1 LLAPTHKADPSQAK
15 EPISFPPHMMFRNN
29 SRFTPKKRILLK
41 IFLRLAV
48 SEYIRQ
54 LLSFEEYSF
63 SLEEVT
69 AKSSKDS
76 TAIRRE
82 LNRLIEKKEIV
93 NLRKGFYLIIPPRYS
108 NSQKLPLQLY
118 SEKLFK
124 YLKRNYYIGLY
135 SAAKIHGASH
145 QQTQRDYLIIETP
158 MLIAIKKKNFDIQ
171 FHTTGNWPKNNI
183 EKKKSDAGIYKVAS
197 PALTFIDLIDHHTK
211 LGGLNRMLASLEELT
226 EELIEHDMKSLLDW
240 YDNKSSMQRT
250 GFLLD
255 ELLGPNSFSDMI
267 FQKLRQR
274 PFYPVLLS
282 PKKNQKPGSVDNR
295 WKIDVNLILESDL

>member
-1 LLAPTHKADPSQAK
+1 
-15 EPISFPPHMMFRNN
+15 M
-29 SRFTPKKRILLK
+29 LK
-41 IFLRLAV
+41 IFLRLTV
-48 SEYIRQ
+48 SEYTRQ

-69 AKSSKDS
+69 AKSSKDT
-76 TAIRRE
+76 TAVRRE

-124 YLKRNYYIGLY
+124 YLKRKYYIGLY

-158 MLIAIKKKNFDIQ
+158 KLNAIKKKNFDIQ

-197 PALTFIDLIDHHTK
+197 PALTFIDLIHHHTK

-226 EELIEHDMKSLLDW
+226 EELIEQDIKSLLDW
-240 YDNKSSMQRT
+240 YDNKSSLQRT
-250 GFLLD
+250 GFLLE
-255 ELLGPNSFSDMI
+255 ELLGSNSFSDMI
-267 FQKLRQR
+267 FEKLKQQS
-274 PFYPVLLS
+274 FYPILLS
-282 PKKNQKPGSVDNR
+282 PKKNEKPGSVDNR
-295 WKIDVNLILESDL
+295 WKIDVNLMLDSDL

>member
-1 LLAPTHKADPSQAK
+1 
-15 EPISFPPHMMFRNN
+15 M
-29 SRFTPKKRILLK
+29 LK
-41 IFLRLAV
+41 IFLRLTV
-48 SEYIRQ
+48 SEYIRH

-69 AKSSKDS
+69 ANSSKDA
-76 TAIRRE
+76 TALRSE
-82 LNRLIEKKEIV
+82 LNRLIQKKEIV

-118 SEKLFK
+118 SEKLFN
-124 YLKRNYYIGLY
+124 YLNRNYYIGLY

-145 QQTQRDYLIIETP
+145 QQPQRDYLIIETP
-158 MLIAIKKKNFDIQ
+158 KLIDIKKKNFDIQ

-183 EKKKSDAGIYKVAS
+183 ERKQSDAGNYKVAS
-197 PALTFIDLIDHHTK
+197 PALTFIDLIHHHTK

-226 EELIEHDMKSLLDW
+226 EELTEHDVQILLEW
-240 YDNKSSMQRT
+240 YNNKSSLQRA
-250 GFLLD
+250 GFLLE
-255 ELLGPNSFSDMI
+255 ELLGSNSFSDMI
-267 FQKLRQR
+267 FQKLQQN

-282 PKKNQKPGSVDNR
+282 PKKNEKPGSVDNC

>member
-1 LLAPTHKADPSQAK
+1 MT
-15 EPISFPPHMMFRNN
+15 
-29 SRFTPKKRILLK
+29 
-41 IFLRLAV
+41 V

-69 AKSSKDS
+69 AKSSKNS
-76 TAIRRE
+76 TAVRRE
-82 LNRLIEKKEIV
+82 LNRLIEKKEIL

-108 NSQKLPLQLY
+108 NTQKLPLQLY

-124 YLKRNYYIGLY
+124 FLKRKYYIGLY

-145 QQTQRDYLIIETP
+145 QQTQRDYLIIESP
-158 MLIAIKKKNFDIQ
+158 KLNAIRKKNFDIQ

-183 EKKKSDAGIYKVAS
+183 EKKKSDAGMYKVAS
-197 PALTFIDLIDHHTK
+197 PTLTFIDMIHHHTK

-226 EELIEHDMKSLLDW
+226 EEIIEQDLHSLLNW
-240 YDNKSSMQRT
+240 YNNRSSLQRT

-255 ELLGPNSFSDMI
+255 ELLGSNPFSDMI
-267 FQKLRQR
+267 FEKIKQ
-274 PFYPVLLS
+274 YPLYPILLS
-282 PKKNQKPGSVDNR
+282 PKKNEKPGSVDNR
-295 WKIDVNLILESDL
+295 WKIDVNLMLESDL

>member
-1 LLAPTHKADPSQAK
+1 ML
-15 EPISFPPHMMFRNN
+15 E
-29 SRFTPKKRILLK
+29 
-41 IFLRLAV
+41 IFLRLTV
-48 SEYIRQ
+48 SEYTRQ

-63 SLEEVT
+63 SLEEVK
-69 AKSSKDS
+69 AQSSKNS

-82 LNRLIEKKEIV
+82 LNRLIEKREVV

-124 YLKRNYYIGLY
+124 YLKRRYYIGLY

-158 MLIAIKKKNFDIQ
+158 KLNTIKKGNFDIQ
-171 FHTTGNWPKNNI
+171 FHTTGNWPRNNI

-197 PALTFIDLIDHHTK
+197 PVLTLIDLIHHHSR
-211 LGGLNRMLASLEELT
+211 LGGLNRMLASLDELT
-226 EELIEHDMKSLLDW
+226 EELSEKDIKSLLDW
-240 YDNKSSMQRT
+240 YDNKSTLQRT

-255 ELLGPNSFSDMI
+255 ELLGSNSFSDMI
-267 FQKLRQR
+267 FEKLKQQF
-274 PFYPVLLS
+274 FYPVLLS
-282 PKKNQKPGSVDNR
+282 PTKNEKPGGVDNR
-295 WKIDVNLILESDL
+295 WKIDVNLMLDSDL